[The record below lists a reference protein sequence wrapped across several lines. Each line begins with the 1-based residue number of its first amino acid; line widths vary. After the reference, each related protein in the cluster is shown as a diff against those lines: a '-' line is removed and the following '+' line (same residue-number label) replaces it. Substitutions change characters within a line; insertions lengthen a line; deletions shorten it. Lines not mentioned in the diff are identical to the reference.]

1 MKKSYIFIGLF
12 LIFIIIITIV
22 GSHIVSGNVEIK
34 IGSDILSIQCNKE
47 VYFNVYGYSLDNPNV
62 IVNPYGNSPLTALV
76 MFETDNYS
84 EVEITIKGKENIND
98 VYYKFDKNKYHM
110 VPIYGLYADYN
121 NTVIIKSEGV
131 EKIINIKT
139 DKLPIDFEFID
150 TAHTDNFVFLN
161 GNYPYAI
168 DSNGEVR
175 WYLNRQYYGNISLLS
190 NSSIIIGSD
199 RYNEYGNTVSFYRMS
214 LLGKIYNEYL
224 LGDGYYGYNVV
235 YDNSVVV
242 LSDDILVIDMQTG
255 DIIKKIN
262 NDGYDYLN
270 ISDDRIITHKD
281 GIYYSFNDD
290 KFEVVNYIPS
300 ISSGN
305 FYNDTTNYNVS
316 GSKRLGVLYE
326 TPVSSENIMLINY
339 KKSDLSSD
347 ILIEREFDR
356 IVVTNKREEKIY
368 LILDK
373 FMDKK
378 VYEVDD
384 VFYINNV
391 ELKGK
396 YTVFYKINDT
406 LYKTEYYI
414 EV

>member
-131 EKIINIKT
+131 EKIININT

-161 GNYPYAI
+161 SNYPYAI

-190 NSSIIIGSD
+190 HIYSLNLFISVISSISIASFIII
-199 RYNEYGNTVSFYRMS
+199 F
-214 LLGKIYNEYL
+214 I
-224 LGDGYYGYNVV
+224 
-235 YDNSVVV
+235 
-242 LSDDILVIDMQTG
+242 
-255 DIIKKIN
+255 
-262 NDGYDYLN
+262 
-270 ISDDRIITHKD
+270 
-281 GIYYSFNDD
+281 
-290 KFEVVNYIPS
+290 
-300 ISSGN
+300 
-305 FYNDTTNYNVS
+305 
-316 GSKRLGVLYE
+316 
-326 TPVSSENIMLINY
+326 
-339 KKSDLSSD
+339 
-347 ILIEREFDR
+347 
-356 IVVTNKREEKIY
+356 
-368 LILDK
+368 
-373 FMDKK
+373 
-378 VYEVDD
+378 
-384 VFYINNV
+384 
-391 ELKGK
+391 
-396 YTVFYKINDT
+396 
-406 LYKTEYYI
+406 
-414 EV
+414 